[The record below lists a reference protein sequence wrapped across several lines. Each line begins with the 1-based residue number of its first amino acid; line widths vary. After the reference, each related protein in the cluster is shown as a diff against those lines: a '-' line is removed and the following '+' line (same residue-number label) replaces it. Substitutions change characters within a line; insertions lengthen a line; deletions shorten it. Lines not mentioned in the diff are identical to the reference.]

1 MIQEENAAKSMDD
14 EIKDARERKKQQL
27 IDAEADYQKN
37 VLEEEQEDKVRAEKE
52 AVEMEERMKEDKHN
66 KAIADHNKM
75 LAEAMNESLV

>member
-1 MIQEENAAKSMDD
+1 LIQEENAAKSMDD

>member
-1 MIQEENAAKSMDD
+1 M
-14 EIKDARERKKQQL
+14 

>member
-1 MIQEENAAKSMDD
+1 MDD